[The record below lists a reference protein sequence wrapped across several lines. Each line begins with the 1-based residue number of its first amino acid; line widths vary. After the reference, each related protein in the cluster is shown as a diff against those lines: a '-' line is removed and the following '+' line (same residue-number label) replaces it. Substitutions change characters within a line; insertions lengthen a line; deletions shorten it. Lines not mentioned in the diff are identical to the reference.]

1 MDTNAYFHCELSPV
15 ERVWCKLKKH
25 TRAYADGTITKLR
38 KIVPEGLNS
47 VTLEQIKKFFQTCR
61 DYESAHKEGGTGK
74 EVEKKVKSYK
84 SHRRVHNTDA

>member
-1 MDTNAYFHCELSPV
+1 MQIEET
-15 ERVWCKLKKH
+15 

-61 DYESAHKEGGTGK
+61 DYERAYKEGGTGK

-84 SHRRVHNTDA
+84 SHQ